1 MEQSPDVAPRRIL
14 VTGLSTFWGGRVAQ
28 LLESDPR
35 IEAVVGVDPDSP
47 SRELDRTEFVR
58 VGPEH
63 TAIERI
69 IRAAR
74 IDTVVDTR
82 MTLDLG
88 RIGRTAAHEN
98 NVIGTLN
105 LLAACS
111 AGDSPVRK
119 VVFRSSGLFY
129 GCSRSDPGYF
139 TESDRPPES
148 HPTAAGRDLLEA
160 EAAVAAF
167 RSRMPGVSVIVLR
180 FADVLGPEV
189 DSTMVRF
196 LSLPVIP
203 SITGF
208 DPRLQ
213 FVDQEDAVHALGH
226 AVSKAP
232 SGTFNIAA
240 DGVLVLSEAAS
251 LIGRRLAPLIPP
263 IGTGASISTLRR
275 FGLPLSEELSGQLRY
290 GRAMDNRAFKGTG
303 FHFRF
308 TSREAVLGLRNH
320 LILDPVIRGAR
331 SPYRYEPEV
340 EEFLR
345 RSPLVEATH
354 GDSST
359 AGS

>member
-1 MEQSPDVAPRRIL
+1 MEQSIDGTPRRVL
-14 VTGLSTFWGGRVAQ
+14 VTGLSTFWGGRLAQ

-47 SRELDRTEFVR
+47 SRELERTEFVR

-82 MTLDLG
+82 MTLDSS

-111 AGDSPVRK
+111 VGDSPVRR

-139 TESDRPPES
+139 TESDLPPDS

-167 RSRMPGVSVIVLR
+167 RSRRPGVSVTVLR

-189 DSTMVRF
+189 DSAMVRF

-226 AVSKAP
+226 AVSAGRP
-232 SGTFNIAA
+232 GTFNVAA
-240 DGVLVLSEAAS
+240 DGVLILSEAAS
-251 LIGRRLAPLIPP
+251 LIGRRLAPVIPP
-263 IGTGASISTLRR
+263 VGTGVAISTLRR
-275 FGLPLSEELSGQLRY
+275 FGLPLSEELAGQLLY

-308 TSREAVLGLRNH
+308 TSREAVLGLKKH
-320 LILDPVIRGAR
+320 LILDPIVRGVK

-345 RSPLVEATH
+345 RSPLVEATTR
-354 GDSST
+354 DSGIT
-359 AGS
+359 EP

>member
-1 MEQSPDVAPRRIL
+1 MEQSVDVIPRRVL
-14 VTGLSTFWGGRVAQ
+14 VTGLSTFWGGRLAQ

-47 SRELDRTEFVR
+47 SRELERTEFVR

-82 MTLDLG
+82 MTLDPA
-88 RIGRTAAHEN
+88 RIGKTAAHEN

-111 AGDSPVRK
+111 VGDSPVRR

-129 GCSRSDPGYF
+129 GSSRSDPGYF
-139 TESDRPPES
+139 SESDPPPEGQ
-148 HPTAAGRDLLEA
+148 PTAVGRDLLEA

-167 RSRMPGVSVIVLR
+167 GSRRPGVRVTVLR

-196 LSLPVIP
+196 LSLPVVP

-226 AVSKAP
+226 AVSAGR
-232 SGTFNIAA
+232 SGAFNVAA
-240 DGVLVLSEAAS
+240 DGVLVLSEVVS
-251 LIGRRLAPLIPP
+251 LLGRRPAPVIPP
-263 IGTGASISTLRR
+263 FGTAAAISAARR
-275 FGLPLSEELSGQLRY
+275 LGLPFPDELSGQLRY

-320 LILDPVIRGAR
+320 LILDPIVRGVN

-345 RSPLVEATH
+345 RSPLVEPTPR
-354 GDSST
+354 DSRSG
-359 AGS
+359 GS